1 MANSVSPAEAQ
12 APPAVLSVSVC
23 YAGLASRWVCEL
35 ELPPGATVAMALA
48 ASGFARAHPGLDPW
62 VCGVGIFGR
71 LATPD
76 LALETGDRVE
86 IYRPLSFDPM
96 VSRRRRAAH
105 RTRQKMKQ

>member
-1 MANSVSPAEAQ
+1 MANSASPAAPQ
-12 APPAVLSVSVC
+12 ALLSVSVC
-23 YAGLASRWVCEL
+23 YAGLASRWVREL
-35 ELPPGATVAMALA
+35 ELPAGATVAMALA

-62 VCGVGIFGR
+62 ASGVGIFGR

-76 LALETGDRVE
+76 LPLEAGDRVE

-96 VSRRRRAAH
+96 VSRRRRATH